1 MWVPPWGPFFLACD
15 WEMGNDTHVGC
26 VACVLGK
33 DIPSIFPTNHITY
46 IICLI
51 EFMHL
56 GNKFGIRELFFD
68 EENQGIQDFFV
79 LFLENIF

>member
-1 MWVPPWGPFFLACD
+1 MW
-15 WEMGNDTHVGC
+15 GC

-33 DIPSIFPTNHITY
+33 DIPSIFHTNHITY